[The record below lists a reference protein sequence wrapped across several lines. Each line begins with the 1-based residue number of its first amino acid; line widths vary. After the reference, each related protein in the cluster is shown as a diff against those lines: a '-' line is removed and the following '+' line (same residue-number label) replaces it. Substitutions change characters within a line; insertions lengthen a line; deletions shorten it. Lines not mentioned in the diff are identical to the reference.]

1 MIVVQTR
8 FDRKSAFA
16 RAIIFLEVL
25 CMTFYELVDTN
36 KEWSDSTELVI
47 ISDKDRNADTVR
59 ARAARTI
66 FADRAVLWFKDDVVM
81 LL

>member
-1 MIVVQTR
+1 
-8 FDRKSAFA
+8 
-16 RAIIFLEVL
+16 
-25 CMTFYELVDTN
+25 MTFYELVDTN

-59 ARAARTI
+59 ARAARQI
-66 FADRAVLWFKDDVVM
+66 FAGRAVLWFKDDVVM

>member
-1 MIVVQTR
+1 
-8 FDRKSAFA
+8 
-16 RAIIFLEVL
+16 
-25 CMTFYELVDTN
+25 MTFYELVDSN

-47 ISDKDRNADTVR
+47 ISDKDRNADTIC

-66 FADRAVLWFKDDVVM
+66 FADRVVLWFKDDVVM